1 MIQGMAHR
9 VDDLIVLQGN
19 IVLSL
24 GSKRVIP
31 ARVTFEN
38 GEIGVVLATTLF
50 RLQWIQFNLS

>member
-38 GEIGVVLATTLF
+38 GEIGVVF
-50 RLQWIQFNLS
+50 GNNKIKNQKE